1 MENGC
6 KGSSY
11 KESDLNIMKK
21 LDEYKLVIWD
31 LDGTLY
37 FQKEFRLKMIMVL
50 LQKLIFTPKH
60 WKDAFVILKYRSL
73 REKWDTSD
81 TGANLEERQYAET
94 GKSFGMS
101 AGQVEEI
108 VSHWML
114 EEPLLHLKAYRDET
128 AAKTIKKLQE
138 KGIETIVYS
147 DYPTVNKLKALEIMV
162 SGSYAATDDVIACMK
177 PNPKGLRY
185 IINKYQIAKE
195 DTIMIGDRM
204 EKDGEVAIAVG
215 IDYLILQ
222 RERKNRELQYE
233 KGIGLL

>member
-1 MENGC
+1 MENRR

-37 FQKEFRLKMIMVL
+37 FQKEFRLKMAMVL
-50 LQKLIFTPKH
+50 LQNLVFTPTH

-73 REKWDTSD
+73 REKWDASD
-81 TGANLEERQYAET
+81 TGTDLEERQYAET

-101 AGQVEEI
+101 SGWVKQI
-108 VSHWML
+108 ISRWML

-128 AAKTIKKLQE
+128 AAKTIKELQK

-147 DYPTVNKLKALEIMV
+147 DYPTVDKLKALDIMV
-162 SGSYAATDDVIACMK
+162 SGSYAATDDEIACMK
-177 PNPKGLRY
+177 PNPKGLQY
-185 IINKYQIAKE
+185 IIDKYQIAKE

-204 EKDGEVAIAVG
+204 EKDGEAAKAVG
-215 IDYLILQ
+215 IDYLILE
-222 RERKNRELQYE
+222 RERKNRKLQYE
-233 KGIGLL
+233 KGIRLL

>member
-1 MENGC
+1 MKSGR

-11 KESDLNIMKK
+11 KESDLNKMKK

-37 FQKEFRLKMIMVL
+37 FQKEFRLKMAMVL
-50 LQKLIFTPKH
+50 LQNLVFTPTH

-73 REKWDTSD
+73 REKWDASD
-81 TGANLEERQYAET
+81 AGTDLEERQYAEA

-108 VSHWML
+108 ISHWML
-114 EEPLLHLKAYRDET
+114 KEPLLHLKAYGDET

-138 KGIETIVYS
+138 KGIETVVYS
-147 DYPTVNKLKALEIMV
+147 DYPTVDKLKALDIMV
-162 SGSYAATDDVIACMK
+162 SGSYAATDDEIACMK
-177 PNPKGLRY
+177 PNPKGLQY
-185 IINKYQIAKE
+185 IIDKYQIAKE

-204 EKDGEVAIAVG
+204 EKDGEAAKAVG
-215 IDYLILQ
+215 IDYLILE
-222 RERKNRELQYE
+222 RERKNRKLQYE